1 MSGLQRAK
9 PRSRRMA
16 KNNTYVRIE
25 ATTPG
30 QTMAYKDFTVLE
42 TLGQGGFG
50 TVLLV
55 RKNSDEKLYALKS
68 ISKRTMNTKEQ
79 AEQVVAEC
87 EALTEVR
94 HPLIIS
100 LFAAFQ
106 DAAHVYFLLEL
117 AEGGTLMQQLQKR
130 EHMVFPED
138 WCRFYTAEVSLAIAH
153 VHSKG
158 FVYRDLKL
166 ENVLVSLNGH
176 AKLADFGLATKMRG
190 GNLTAL
196 AGTPHMLA
204 PEVLSREAHGGTVD
218 WWGVGLILAE
228 MLTGDSPLGWVR
240 RPTPYTHTCMLAHAR
255 SHESARPH
263 AHVGACART
272 RARKQEPA
280 HPGRI
285 GSGCGSGKGSLE
297 STRIVFSLAP
307 LVGMACRSQVSGPED
322 ISSLPNTFKKRLH
335 LPSWSTLKVR
345 VSPMAKKMVED
356 LLEVA
361 PSKRMCCVSGL
372 GQMQR
377 CEWYKGYDW
386 AALAQLKVEAPLA
399 KELAEL
405 QKSDQ
410 GAAEAQRKS
419 NVQDGEL
426 GSALCEAA
434 MQGNYSEIRRMLAK
448 GVSVNAGTY
457 DQRTALHA
465 ICSAVDGGG
474 LKMAKF
480 LVEECGAQVN
490 PLDRWGFT
498 PLQDAVRSG
507 RSALVTYLQSKGAHN
522 GTAPYTDIFSA
533 AAHNDVDLLRRL
545 VASGVDV
552 NQGDYDS
559 RRALHVAASNGL
571 LDVVVYLVD
580 EAGAVHTVADR
591 WGNTPLGNAM
601 FAGQVEVVEF
611 LQSRGATG
619 AIQANNSLANNIFN
633 LNSAAQKGDLD
644 ALRRMVT
651 NGIDVNEGD
660 YDSRRPLHVSAG
672 EGLTSVVKF
681 LIEEAK
687 AEVNPIDRWGRT
699 PLDDAIRVDKKQV
712 VAYLRSVGGEESKD
726 PKAQERLDS
735 IDGLASKRGKKGK
748 KGMSKR
754 PSNQSFTQPATET
767 VKLLTDPLLCPLKG
781 AVFECPMVAE
791 DGFTYEHA
799 AFDAWLSKRGLVS
812 PITGQKLPSAKLV
825 PNHVVEAMLR
835 RRLAKKERGIMD
847 KPPPLKTL
855 VPQVFTM
862 CCVLMFIGIAVA
874 ALELLTFHPRG
885 QKKPGPSPASHA
897 HSSNRGCKN

>member
-228 MLTGDSPLGWVR
+228 MLTGDSPLGW
-240 RPTPYTHTCMLAHAR
+240 
-255 SHESARPH
+255 
-263 AHVGACART
+263 
-272 RARKQEPA
+272 
-280 HPGRI
+280 
-285 GSGCGSGKGSLE
+285 
-297 STRIVFSLAP
+297 
-307 LVGMACRSQVSGPED
+307 VSGPED

-874 ALELLTFHPRG
+874 ALELLTFHPRDAPRSTKVMTEEG
-885 QKKPGPSPASHA
+885 VTLDSGGSDFSFFYDDTTKQRVRVPKPEKSARRLLF
-897 HSSNRGCKN
+897 SSGEEQVHWL

>member
-1 MSGLQRAK
+1 
-9 PRSRRMA
+9 
-16 KNNTYVRIE
+16 
-25 ATTPG
+25 
-30 QTMAYKDFTVLE
+30 MAYKDFTVLE

-228 MLTGDSPLGWVR
+228 MLTGDSPLGW
-240 RPTPYTHTCMLAHAR
+240 
-255 SHESARPH
+255 
-263 AHVGACART
+263 
-272 RARKQEPA
+272 
-280 HPGRI
+280 
-285 GSGCGSGKGSLE
+285 
-297 STRIVFSLAP
+297 
-307 LVGMACRSQVSGPED
+307 VSGPED

-874 ALELLTFHPRG
+874 ALELLTFHPRDAPRSTKVMTEEG
-885 QKKPGPSPASHA
+885 VTLDSGGSDFSFFYDDTTKQRVRVPKPEKSARRLLF
-897 HSSNRGCKN
+897 SSGEEQVHWL